1 MGFVP
6 HLVQYQGSK
15 RNLASKILK
24 YIPSNSNTIIE
35 PFSGT
40 AAITLA
46 CSYNNK
52 GTRYIVNDL
61 NKPLSQLLKLV
72 VENPEYV
79 STKYEEI
86 WNGQLTEDSIS
97 HYYKVREQFNKNNDP
112 VLFLYLLARCVK
124 GSVRYNSEGK
134 FNQSPDKRR
143 HGTKPETMTKNIVSV
158 SKLLKQKTTIK
169 SCDYKDI
176 LQGANKG
183 DLIYMD
189 PPYQG
194 VCGDK
199 DSRYFAGINHDE
211 FIEELK
217 KLSQKNVSFIVSYD
231 GKLGN
236 KSYGKEIPS
245 NTGVQHI
252 YLDAGISSQST
263 LLGKQEKT
271 IESLYIS
278 NDLVEIYNYNLCKRE
293 DDDELLKRV
302 S

>member
-158 SKLLKQKTTIK
+158 SKLLKQKTTFK

-217 KLSQKNVSFIVSYD
+217 KLSQKKCFFY
-231 GKLGN
+231 
-236 KSYGKEIPS
+236 
-245 NTGVQHI
+245 
-252 YLDAGISSQST
+252 
-263 LLGKQEKT
+263 
-271 IESLYIS
+271 
-278 NDLVEIYNYNLCKRE
+278 R
-293 DDDELLKRV
+293 
-302 S
+302 

>member
-86 WNGQLTEDSIS
+86 WNGQLT
-97 HYYKVREQFNKNNDP
+97 
-112 VLFLYLLARCVK
+112 
-124 GSVRYNSEGK
+124 
-134 FNQSPDKRR
+134 
-143 HGTKPETMTKNIVSV
+143 
-158 SKLLKQKTTIK
+158 
-169 SCDYKDI
+169 
-176 LQGANKG
+176 
-183 DLIYMD
+183 
-189 PPYQG
+189 
-194 VCGDK
+194 
-199 DSRYFAGINHDE
+199 
-211 FIEELK
+211 
-217 KLSQKNVSFIVSYD
+217 
-231 GKLGN
+231 
-236 KSYGKEIPS
+236 
-245 NTGVQHI
+245 
-252 YLDAGISSQST
+252 
-263 LLGKQEKT
+263 
-271 IESLYIS
+271 
-278 NDLVEIYNYNLCKRE
+278 
-293 DDDELLKRV
+293 
-302 S
+302 